1 MTDQMQTQM
10 TELANTASQ
19 RADRITL
26 SILVPFYRD
35 DPTALAAALNP
46 LIGVRRDIEI
56 LLFDDGCPDP
66 GLNEAVSRTVR
77 AMSAPARLLSSSENI
92 GRSAGRNR
100 LAREARGRWLLYLDA
115 DMQPGS
121 DDFLQACLDRI
132 APDDFDAAF
141 GGYETAEPADRRY
154 QLHAV
159 LARTS
164 DEKNASARSLIGP
177 TAFCSSNLLV
187 RASVM
192 RGVPFDTG
200 FTGWGFEDVD
210 WAVRAARTHQLIH
223 FDNPARHAGLQTTE
237 SLLQKF
243 REGAVNYARLLQK
256 HPHLAVLPGARAAR
270 ALGAIPFQ
278 RLLRGLWARLASSQ
292 GLPVRLR
299 TAALKLW
306 RASWA
311 AEAI

>member
-1 MTDQMQTQM
+1 MTDPSQTQFA
-10 TELANTASQ
+10 ELANTAAG
-19 RADRITL
+19 RTGPVTL

-56 LLFDDGCPDP
+56 ILLDDGCPDP
-66 GLNEAVSRTVR
+66 ALNEAVGRTIR
-77 AMSAPARLLSSSENI
+77 AMSAPARLLSAAENI
-92 GRSAGRNR
+92 GRSAGRNL
-100 LAREARGRWLLYLDA
+100 LARQARGRWLLYLDA
-115 DMQPGS
+115 DMQPG
-121 DDFLQACLDRI
+121 DDAFLDTYLERI
-132 APDDFDAAF
+132 ELDDFDAAF
-141 GGYETAEPADRRY
+141 GGYETAEPDDHRY

-164 DEKNASARSLIGP
+164 DEKNASARALIGP
-177 TAFCSSNLLV
+177 TAYCSSNLLV

-223 FDNPARHAGLQTTE
+223 VDNPARHAGLQTTE

-243 REGAVNYARLLQK
+243 RDGAVNYARLLHK

-270 ALGAIPFQ
+270 TLGAIPFQ
-278 RLLRGLWARLASSQ
+278 RLLRGLWSRLASSQ

>member
-1 MTDQMQTQM
+1 M
-10 TELANTASQ
+10 
-19 RADRITL
+19 
-26 SILVPFYRD
+26 PFYGD

-56 LLFDDGCPDP
+56 LLLDDGCPDP

-77 AMSAPARLLSSSENI
+77 ALSAPARLLTAAENI
-92 GRSAGRNR
+92 GRSAGRNL
-100 LAREARGRWLLYLDA
+100 LARQARGRWLLYLDA
-115 DMQPGS
+115 DMQPG
-121 DDFLQACLDRI
+121 DDGFLDAYLERI
-132 APDDFDAAF
+132 ELDDFDAAF
-141 GGYETAEPADRRY
+141 GGYETAEPEDRRY
-154 QLHAV
+154 HLHAV

-164 DEKNASARSLIGP
+164 DEKDAAARALIGP
-177 TAFCSSNLLV
+177 TAYCSSNLLV

-200 FTGWGFEDVD
+200 
-210 WAVRAARTHQLIH
+210 
-223 FDNPARHAGLQTTE
+223 LQTSE

-243 REGAVNYARLLQK
+243 RDGAVNYARLLEK

-270 ALGAIPFQ
+270 TLGIIPFQ
-278 RLLRGLWARLASSQ
+278 ALFRGLWARLANSQ

>member
-1 MTDQMQTQM
+1 MTDPSQTQFA
-10 TELANTASQ
+10 ELANTAWQ
-19 RADRITL
+19 RSDRTTL

-56 LLFDDGCPDP
+56 ILLDDGCPDP
-66 GLNEAVSRTVR
+66 VLNEAVARTIR
-77 AMSAPARLLSSSENI
+77 ALSAPARLLSAAQNI
-92 GRSAGRNR
+92 GRSAGRNL
-100 LAREARGRWLLYLDA
+100 LARHARGRWLLYLDA

-121 DDFLQACLDRI
+121 DAFLDAYLNRI
-132 APDDFDAAF
+132 ALDDFDAAF
-141 GGYETAEPADRRY
+141 GGYETDEPDDRRY

-164 DEKNASARSLIGP
+164 DEKNAAARALIGP
-177 TAFCSSNLLV
+177 TAYCSSNLLV

-210 WAVRAARTHQLIH
+210 WAVRAARTHELIH
-223 FDNPARHAGLQTTE
+223 LDNPARHAGLQTTD

-243 REGAVNYARLLQK
+243 RDGAVNYARLLHK

-270 ALGAIPFQ
+270 TLGAIPFQ
-278 RLLRGLWARLASSQ
+278 RLFRGLWARVANSEN
-292 GLPVRLR
+292 LPVRLR

>member
-1 MTDQMQTQM
+1 MTDTTQTSFS
-10 TELANTASQ
+10 ELANTAWQ
-19 RADRITL
+19 RSDRTVL
-26 SILVPFYRD
+26 SILVPFYGD

-56 LLFDDGCPDP
+56 LLLDDGCPDP

-77 AMSAPARLLSSSENI
+77 ALSAPARLLTAAENI
-92 GRSAGRNR
+92 GRSAGRNL
-100 LAREARGRWLLYLDA
+100 LARQARGRWLLYLDA
-115 DMQPGS
+115 DMQPG
-121 DDFLQACLDRI
+121 DDGFLDAYLERI
-132 APDDFDAAF
+132 ELDDFDAAF
-141 GGYETAEPADRRY
+141 GGYETAEPEDRRY
-154 QLHAV
+154 HLHAV

-164 DEKNASARSLIGP
+164 DEKDAAARALIGP
-177 TAFCSSNLLV
+177 TAYCSSNLLV

-210 WAVRAARTHQLIH
+210 WAVRAARNHNLIH
-223 FDNPARHAGLQTTE
+223 FDNPASHAGLQTSE

-243 REGAVNYARLLQK
+243 RDGAVNYARLLEK

-270 ALGAIPFQ
+270 TLGIIPFQ
-278 RLLRGLWARLASSQ
+278 ALFRGLWARLANSQ

>member
-1 MTDQMQTQM
+1 MTQPSQTQFA
-10 TELANTASQ
+10 ELANTAWQ
-19 RADRITL
+19 RSDQTVL

-56 LLFDDGCPDP
+56 VLLDDGCPDLA
-66 GLNEAVSRTVR
+66 LNEAVSRTIR
-77 AMSAPARLLSSSENI
+77 ALSAPARLLTAAENI
-92 GRSAGRNR
+92 GRSAGRNL
-100 LAREARGRWLLYLDA
+100 LARQARGRWLLYLDA
-115 DMQPGS
+115 DMQPG
-121 DDFLQACLDRI
+121 DDRFLEAYLDRI
-132 APDDFDAAF
+132 ELDDFDAAF
-141 GGYETAEPADRRY
+141 GGYETAEPDDQRY

-164 DEKNASARSLIGP
+164 DEKNAAARALIGP
-177 TAFCSSNLLV
+177 TAYCSSNLLV

-210 WAVRAARTHQLIH
+210 WAVRAARTHDLIH
-223 FDNPARHAGLQTTE
+223 FDNPARHAGLQTTD

-243 REGAVNYARLLQK
+243 RDGAVNYARLLEK
-256 HPHLAVLPGARAAR
+256 HPHLAGLPGARAAR
-270 ALGAIPFQ
+270 TLGAIPFQ
-278 RLLRGLWARLASSQ
+278 GVLRGLWARLANSQ

>member
-1 MTDQMQTQM
+1 MRNPATPQFA
-10 TELANTASQ
+10 ELANTASQ
-19 RADRITL
+19 RAERITL

-56 LLFDDGCPDP
+56 VLLDDGCPDLT
-66 GLNEAVSRTVR
+66 LNDAVARAVR
-77 AMSAPARLLSSSENI
+77 ALSAPARLLSAAENI
-92 GRSAGRNR
+92 GRSAGRNL
-100 LAREARGRWLLYLDA
+100 LASQARGRWLLYLDA
-115 DMQPGS
+115 DMDPGH
-121 DDFLQACLDRI
+121 DAFLANYLDRLEL
-132 APDDFDAAF
+132 DDFDAAF
-141 GGYETAEPADRRY
+141 GGYETDEPDDRRY

-164 DEKNASARSLIGP
+164 DQKDAAARSLIGA

-210 WAVRAARTHQLIH
+210 WAVRAARTHELIH

-243 REGAVNYARLLQK
+243 RDGAVNYARLLKK
-256 HPHLAVLPGARAAR
+256 HPHLAGLPGARAAR
-270 ALGAIPFQ
+270 TLGAIPGQ
-278 RLLRGLWARLASSQ
+278 GLLRGLWATLANSQ
-292 GLPVRLR
+292 AAPVRLR
-299 TAALKLW
+299 AAALKLW

>member
-1 MTDQMQTQM
+1 MDHPSLTQF
-10 TELANTASQ
+10 TELANTAAE
-19 RADRITL
+19 RAGQITL

-35 DPTALAAALNP
+35 NPTALAAALNP

-56 LLFDDGCPDP
+56 VLLDDGCPDP
-66 GLNEAVSRTVR
+66 VLNEAVTRTVR
-77 AMSAPARLLSSSENI
+77 ALSAPARLLSAAENI
-92 GRSAGRNR
+92 GRSAGRNL
-100 LAREARGRWLLYLDA
+100 LARQSRGRWLLYLDA
-115 DMQPGS
+115 DMEPGG
-121 DDFLQACLDRI
+121 DDFLEAYLTRI
-132 APDDFDAAF
+132 EQDDFDAAF
-141 GGYETAEPADRRY
+141 GGYETAEPVDRRY

-164 DEKNASARSLIGP
+164 DEKDAAARALIGP
-177 TAFCSSNLLV
+177 TAYCSSNLLV

-192 RGVPFDTG
+192 RGVPFDAG

-210 WAVRAARTHQLIH
+210 WAVRAARHHQLIH

-243 REGAVNYARLLQK
+243 RDGAVNYARLLHK